1 MELPSG
7 NKILLGLGQSSR
19 VKEGRVRNLG
29 GKERRVVWGRGGRE
43 EGSRAGKRRK
53 IVRRESWKT
62 MSRIPGS
69 WARGHLPPG
78 VSVVRWNNREEENN
92 YLKGFIRRARV
103 YFKENFF
110 KLIIGDLE
118 VYVPK
123 MGLQQDNGQKSLK
136 DYHLGLDF
144 QLSLKKKKRRER
156 KRKVEKLQGRT
167 NRGQRGR
174 SRMHGQLR

>member
-1 MELPSG
+1 
-7 NKILLGLGQSSR
+7 
-19 VKEGRVRNLG
+19 
-29 GKERRVVWGRGGRE
+29 
-43 EGSRAGKRRK
+43 
-53 IVRRESWKT
+53 
-62 MSRIPGS
+62 MSRLPRLWG
-69 WARGHLPPG
+69 GEHLPPG

-92 YLKGFIRRARV
+92 RLKGFIRSARV
-103 YFKENFF
+103 YFKEIFF

-118 VYVPK
+118 VHVPK

-144 QLSLKKKKRRER
+144 QLSSKKKKRRER
-156 KRKVEKLQGRT
+156 KRKVEKLGGRT